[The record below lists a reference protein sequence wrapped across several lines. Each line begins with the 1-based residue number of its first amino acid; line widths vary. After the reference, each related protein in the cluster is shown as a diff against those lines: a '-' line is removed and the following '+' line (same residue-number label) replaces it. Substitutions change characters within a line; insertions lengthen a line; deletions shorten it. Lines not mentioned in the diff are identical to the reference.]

1 MDELEEIIQDFL
13 VETEELIQGVD
24 QDLLDLEK
32 SPDDFELLNKVFR
45 SVHTIKGAAGFLGFN
60 QLVTLVHN
68 TETLLNKLRLGEL
81 RINSAIS
88 DAVLESIDLVKI
100 ILSDIK
106 ENKKEKE
113 INLTGILSTLES
125 LVLGIGGRAE
135 SKAKALA
142 PKPQAREEL
151 LPKPKEARIE
161 AQEEGP
167 AAQAAAPVLQAPIQP
182 RETEISQKP
191 PSRPQ
196 QKIMQEKAAGSAPA
210 AAAPKDLSD
219 QTIRVET
226 TKLDHVMNLVGELV
240 LGRNRLTNLL
250 SRFEARK
257 NGNEELSATLSEVT
271 GFINLVTSDLQLAV
285 MKTRMQPIKK
295 VFGRFPRLVRDLA
308 RELNKSVNLI
318 LRGEETELDKSVIE
332 QINDPLVHIIRNS
345 IDHGIES
352 KEQRLLLG
360 KPDAGTIRMSAY
372 YEGNHIVIEIE
383 DDGKG
388 IDPARV
394 AAAALKKGVLSQEE
408 IQGMD
413 EKEIINLIFAPGF
426 STAEKVSDVSGRGVG
441 MDVVKTNITKL
452 SGMIDLVSRVGIGC
466 TLYIKLPLTLAI
478 MNALI
483 VMAGEE
489 TFAIALSSVVEITRI
504 KADEVEF
511 IDQKEVIKLRNAVL
525 PLIRLKDLFDLR
537 DSQASADMIYVVVI
551 GIAEKRIGI
560 VVEKLKGQE
569 EIVIKSMGD
578 YLSEVPGIAGATVG
592 GDGKVMLILDIAAIF
607 EKI

>member
-113 INLTGILSTLES
+113 INLTGILSTLEG
-125 LVLGIGGRAE
+125 LTLGVVVRAE
-135 SKAKALA
+135 TKAPA
-142 PKPQAREEL
+142 PKPRPREEV
-151 LPKPKEARIE
+151 PQKPKEARIE
-161 AQEEGP
+161 AKEEPVEAPMEQAAEPDFQAPVQREP
-167 AAQAAAPVLQAPIQP
+167 AA
-182 RETEISQKP
+182 SQRP
-191 PSRPQ
+191 PSQPQ
-196 QKIMQEKAAGSAPA
+196 QKTIQEKAPASAA
-210 AAAPKDLSD
+210 SKDLSE

-250 SRFEARK
+250 SRFEARR
-257 NGNEELSATLSEVT
+257 NGNEDLASTLSEVT

-308 RELNKSVNLI
+308 RELNKSVDLI

-360 KPDAGTIRMSAY
+360 KPDTGTIRMSAY

-394 AAAALKKGVLSQEE
+394 AAAALKKGVLSQQE

-452 SGMIDLVSRVGIGC
+452 SGMIDLVSKVGIGC

-483 VMAGEE
+483 VTAGEE

-504 KADEVEF
+504 KTEEVEF

-525 PLIRLKDLFDLR
+525 PLIRLKDLFDLK
-537 DSQASADMIYVVVI
+537 DSPASADMIYVVVI